1 MKLRF
6 WQQEC
11 IETALNHYADGHR
24 HFLCLAT
31 PGAGK
36 SLMAAFLAKRL
47 LQQGQIDF
55 ILCFSPSLTIA
66 QGLKDTFES
75 QFASGFDG
83 KLGDVGTSLTYQAM
97 LNLPEKF
104 WLLLKR
110 FRVFVVFDEIHHCA
124 GDETGF
130 NAWGQVILRRI
141 QEHARFTLALTGTP
155 WRSDQ
160 LRIAMAKYSD
170 PEGQILLDYRYGL
183 RQAIGDGV
191 CRSPH
196 IVLIDNNKITVKR
209 DSGSE
214 QFPSLACALNSG
226 EVRFQQM
233 LLNID
238 TQRFVLKQALLKL
251 MELKKEQL
259 SAAGLVVA
267 ANIAHAH
274 QLTQLLNNEFK
285 QSCVVVTYNDS
296 AAQQKIEHFRT
307 SSTSW
312 IISVG
317 MIAEGTDIPR
327 LRVCCLLS
335 LARTEL
341 FFRQVLGRVLRL
353 QPDQFNHS
361 GWLYCLAEPGLV
373 RYAEQLGQEIPEQ
386 QVMSRLN
393 MLQVVPGEPSNSS
406 KRKVPSELR
415 NEFAKQPGE
424 LLFKGEFMPQA
435 ATIKTTPRE
444 ELLSVWM
451 QGKFTERVLALIG

>member
-11 IETALNHYADGHR
+11 IDTASKHYASGHR

-47 LQQGQIDF
+47 LQEGRIDF

-66 QGLKDTFES
+66 QGLKETFES
-75 QFASGFDG
+75 QFTRGFDG
-83 KLGDVGTSLTYQAM
+83 NLGDVGTSFTYQAM

-110 FRVFVVFDEIHHCA
+110 FRVFVVFDEVHHCA

-183 RQAIGDGV
+183 RNAICDGV
-191 CRSPH
+191 CRTPH

-238 TQRFVLKQALLKL
+238 TQRFVLQQAVLKL
-251 MELKKEQL
+251 VELKREQP

-274 QLTQLLNNEFK
+274 QLTQLLSREFS
-285 QSCVVVTYNDS
+285 QDCIVVTYNDS
-296 AAQQKIEHFRT
+296 AAQQKIEHFRK

-341 FFRQVLGRVLRL
+341 FFRQVLGRVLRR
-353 QPDQFNHS
+353 QPEQTNNS

-386 QVMSRLN
+386 QVTSRLN
-393 MLQVVPGEPSNSS
+393 MLQVVSGEPPNGLNRKLPLELRSDSS
-406 KRKVPSELR
+406 KES
-415 NEFAKQPGE
+415 GE
-424 LLFKGEFMPQA
+424 LLFNGEFLNQTA
-435 ATIKTTPRE
+435 NIKTMRGE

>member
-6 WQQEC
+6 WQQDC
-11 IETALNHYADGHR
+11 IKAALIRFADGHR

-36 SLMAAFLAKRL
+36 SLMAASLGKQL
-47 LQQGQIDF
+47 LEQRKIDF
-55 ILCFSPSLTIA
+55 ILCFSPALTVSQSL
-66 QGLKDTFES
+66 KETFER
-75 QFASGFDG
+75 QLHTGFDG
-83 KLGDVGTSLTYQAM
+83 ELGDVGTSLTYQAM

-104 WLLLKR
+104 WSLLR
-110 FRVFVVFDEIHHCA
+110 RYRVFVVFDEIHHCA
-124 GDETGF
+124 GDETGV

-160 LRIAMAKYSD
+160 LRIAMAKYSQPD
-170 PEGQILLDYRYGL
+170 GHIMLDYRYGL
-183 RQAIGDGV
+183 RQAIRDKV
-191 CRSPH
+191 CRIPH
-196 IVLIDNNKITVKR
+196 IVLIDNNKITVKS

-214 QFPSLACALNSG
+214 QFTSLASALDSG

-233 LLNID
+233 LFNPD
-238 TQRFVLKQALLKL
+238 TQRFMLKQAVEKLALLQQ
-251 MELKKEQL
+251 EYPA
-259 SAAGLVVA
+259 SAGLVVA
-267 ANIAHAH
+267 ANIAHAY
-274 QLTQLLNNEFK
+274 QLAELLSKAFR
-285 QSCVVVTYNDS
+285 QSCVVVTYNDTT
-296 AAQQKIEHFRT
+296 AQQKIEDFRT

-341 FFRQVLGRVLRL
+341 FFRQVLGRVLRRQSDVL
-353 QPDQFNHS
+353 NNS
-361 GWLYCLAEPGLV
+361 GWLYCLAEPGLI
-373 RYAEQLGQEIPEQ
+373 RYAEQLEQEIPEQ
-386 QVMSRLN
+386 QVTSRLN
-393 MLQVVPGEPSNSS
+393 MNSDLTSASSPTTNGQVLSGLSNAKSAEPSE
-406 KRKVPSELR
+406 VLLEGMFQPQT
-415 NEFAKQPGE
+415 AKIG
-424 LLFKGEFMPQA
+424 KA
-435 ATIKTTPRE
+435 HDE